1 MNNRWQFLDTLPCMM
16 ETGHE
21 KRIISAVSATAVLQ
35 PKISTNDSLAP
46 ASEKD
51 DVTFKQLLFG
61 RVLIR
66 HFVFHE
72 WLEWHCMKVLP
83 VCAFVVI
90 HGHIPPVTVC
100 QDASKLLLA
109 VAKAKAGSG
118 LLISHHGP
126 QRPEI
131 SATLR
136 DLLRITRV
144 LSRYLC
150 PYMGVS

>member
-1 MNNRWQFLDTLPCMM
+1 
-16 ETGHE
+16 
-21 KRIISAVSATAVLQ
+21 
-35 PKISTNDSLAP
+35 
-46 ASEKD
+46 
-51 DVTFKQLLFG
+51 
-61 RVLIR
+61 
-66 HFVFHE
+66 
-72 WLEWHCMKVLP
+72 MKVLP

-136 DLLRITRV
+136 DLLRI
-144 LSRYLC
+144 LEYLVVTYALIWGF
-150 PYMGVS
+150 PKMVASNNHGFSY